1 MRTRSRTVTKAP
13 GRGRHR
19 DGGAGRRPRP
29 ASGTGSSRAG
39 GHHRTTDRRTH
50 PAAPSR
56 ASRVAALFS
65 TPSAPPIAVGSVTL
79 SSRDGPRGF
88 AKVRD
93 EERLAREASV
103 REAEAA
109 EVGSGEVRNEELF
122 GDEPGEPSRDAR
134 EGPSG
139 GVSEGP
145 LRDVHEG
152 PSGGVCEGPHRDL
165 RERER
170 ERAPRDEPEGPLRDV
185 HEGPSGGVS
194 EGPHRDLRERAPRD
208 VSEGP
213 PWDVREGPPGDV
225 CEGPHRDL
233 RERER
238 ERAPRDEPEGPPWD
252 VREGSPWDVR
262 EGPSGDVSGEPS
274 RDARKGLSGD
284 LREKASEGVPGG
296 GPLRR
301 RDRVRLA
308 LRERLPVWLQLRC
321 GMELR
326 TVAALAVALLAAVA
340 FAAYHFWTGR
350 PQTVRAPD
358 PEPPRA
364 APSEPGPMPRGR
376 LTPSGGGRTVVVD
389 VTGKVRRPGLRKLP
403 PGARVADALE
413 AAGGVRPGAD
423 LSGLNRARPLV
434 DGEQI
439 VVGAPAGGS
448 PAPGAAADPAAGA
461 PNAPND
467 PNAPHD
473 PNVANGANPSAGPGV
488 PGGSVSL
495 NSATAEQLDTL
506 PGVGPVLARHI
517 IDYRTQHGGF
527 RSIDELREVN
537 GIGERRFAD
546 LRPLVRP

>member
-1 MRTRSRTVTKAP
+1 MRTRSRTVTTGP

-29 ASGTGSSRAG
+29 PSGTGSSRAG
-39 GHHRTTDRRTH
+39 GHHRTADRRAHSTA
-50 PAAPSR
+50 PAR

-65 TPSAPPIAVGSVTL
+65 TPSASPIAVGSIAL
-79 SSRDGPRGF
+79 GSRDGPRGV
-88 AKVRD
+88 AKARD
-93 EERLAREASV
+93 EERLAREASAA
-103 REAEAA
+103 EAE
-109 EVGSGEVRNEELF
+109 EVRSGEVRNEWPLGGEPEEQPRAASEGPF
-122 GDEPGEPSRDAR
+122 GDEP
-134 EGPSG
+134 
-139 GVSEGP
+139 
-145 LRDVHEG
+145 
-152 PSGGVCEGPHRDL
+152 
-165 RERER
+165 
-170 ERAPRDEPEGPLRDV
+170 
-185 HEGPSGGVS
+185 
-194 EGPHRDLRERAPRD
+194 
-208 VSEGP
+208 
-213 PWDVREGPPGDV
+213 EGPPGDV
-225 CEGPHRDL
+225 RN
-233 RERER
+233 
-238 ERAPRDEPEGPPWD
+238 
-252 VREGSPWDVR
+252 
-262 EGPSGDVSGEPS
+262 GPSEE
-274 RDARKGLSGD
+274 AF
-284 LREKASEGVPGG
+284 EGAPGG

-439 VVGAPAGGS
+439 VVGAPAGGP

-461 PNAPND
+461 PNAPNG
-467 PNAPHD
+467 PSASSD
-473 PNVANGANPSAGPGV
+473 PNVANGANAPAGPGA

>member
-1 MRTRSRTVTKAP
+1 MR
-13 GRGRHR
+13 
-19 DGGAGRRPRP
+19 
-29 ASGTGSSRAG
+29 
-39 GHHRTTDRRTH
+39 
-50 PAAPSR
+50 
-56 ASRVAALFS
+56 
-65 TPSAPPIAVGSVTL
+65 
-79 SSRDGPRGF
+79 
-88 AKVRD
+88 
-93 EERLAREASV
+93 ER
-103 REAEAA
+103 
-109 EVGSGEVRNEELF
+109 
-122 GDEPGEPSRDAR
+122 
-134 EGPSG
+134 
-139 GVSEGP
+139 P
-145 LRDVHEG
+145 LR
-152 PSGGVCEGPHRDL
+152 
-165 RERER
+165 
-170 ERAPRDEPEGPLRDV
+170 
-185 HEGPSGGVS
+185 
-194 EGPHRDLRERAPRD
+194 
-208 VSEGP
+208 
-213 PWDVREGPPGDV
+213 DVREGPPGDV
-225 CEGPHRDL
+225 CGEPPRDAAEGPL
-233 RERER
+233 
-238 ERAPRDEPEGPPWD
+238 
-252 VREGSPWDVR
+252 
-262 EGPSGDVSGEPS
+262 GDVSEVPPW
-274 RDARKGLSGD
+274 DARKGLSRD
-284 LREKASEGVPGG
+284 PREEASEGVPGD

-389 VTGKVRRPGLRKLP
+389 VTGKVRRPGLWKLP

-461 PNAPND
+461 PNAPNGLNAPNG

-473 PNVANGANPSAGPGV
+473 PNVANGANPPAGPGV

>member
-1 MRTRSRTVTKAP
+1 M
-13 GRGRHR
+13 
-19 DGGAGRRPRP
+19 
-29 ASGTGSSRAG
+29 
-39 GHHRTTDRRTH
+39 
-50 PAAPSR
+50 
-56 ASRVAALFS
+56 AALFS
-65 TPSAPPIAVGSVTL
+65 TPSAPPIAVGSIAL
-79 SSRDGPRGF
+79 CSRDGPRGA
-88 AKVRD
+88 AKARD
-93 EERLAREASV
+93 EELLAGEASAA
-103 REAEAA
+103 EAE
-109 EVGSGEVRNEELF
+109 EVRSREVRNEGPL
-122 GDEPGEPSRDAR
+122 GDEPEEPPRDAR
-134 EGPSG
+134 EGPFEEAI
-139 GVSEGP
+139 EG
-145 LRDVHEG
+145 E
-152 PSGGVCEGPHRDL
+152 
-165 RERER
+165 
-170 ERAPRDEPEGPLRDV
+170 
-185 HEGPSGGVS
+185 
-194 EGPHRDLRERAPRD
+194 
-208 VSEGP
+208 
-213 PWDVREGPPGDV
+213 PGD
-225 CEGPHRDL
+225 
-233 RERER
+233 
-238 ERAPRDEPEGPPWD
+238 
-252 VREGSPWDVR
+252 
-262 EGPSGDVSGEPS
+262 
-274 RDARKGLSGD
+274 
-284 LREKASEGVPGG
+284 

-364 APSEPGPMPRGR
+364 APSEPGSMPRGR
-376 LTPSGGGRTVVVD
+376 LTPTGGGRTVVVD

-439 VVGAPAGGS
+439 VVGAPAGGP
-448 PAPGAAADPAAGA
+448 PAPGAAAGPAAGA
-461 PNAPND
+461 PNAPNG
-467 PNAPHD
+467 PNAPGD
-473 PNVANGANPSAGPGV
+473 PNVANGANAPVGPGA

-517 IDYRTQHGGF
+517 LDYRTQHGGF

>member
-1 MRTRSRTVTKAP
+1 MRTRSRTVTTGP

-19 DGGAGRRPRP
+19 DAGAGRRPRP
-29 ASGTGSSRAG
+29 PSGAGSSRAG
-39 GHHRTTDRRTH
+39 GHHRSTH
-50 PAAPSR
+50 RQTQPITPAR
-56 ASRVAALFS
+56 ASRVAAIFS
-65 TPSAPPIAVGSVTL
+65 APSARPIAAGSISL
-79 SSRDGPRGF
+79 GSRDGPRGV
-88 AKVRD
+88 AKARYK
-93 EERLAREASV
+93 ELPAREASAA
-103 REAEAA
+103 EAE
-109 EVGSGEVRNEELF
+109 EVRSREVRNEGPL
-122 GDEPGEPSRDAR
+122 GDEPE
-134 EGPSG
+134 
-139 GVSEGP
+139 
-145 LRDVHEG
+145 
-152 PSGGVCEGPHRDL
+152 
-165 RERER
+165 
-170 ERAPRDEPEGPLRDV
+170 
-185 HEGPSGGVS
+185 
-194 EGPHRDLRERAPRD
+194 
-208 VSEGP
+208 
-213 PWDVREGPPGDV
+213 
-225 CEGPHRDL
+225 
-233 RERER
+233 
-238 ERAPRDEPEGPPWD
+238 
-252 VREGSPWDVR
+252 
-262 EGPSGDVSGEPS
+262 EPS
-274 RDARKGLSGD
+274 RDARKGPFEEAFEDEPGD
-284 LREKASEGVPGG
+284 

-439 VVGAPAGGS
+439 VVGAPEGGP
-448 PAPGAAADPAAGA
+448 PAPGAAAGPAAGA
-461 PNAPND
+461 PNAPNG
-467 PNAPHD
+467 PNAP
-473 PNVANGANPSAGPGV
+473 AGPGV

-517 IDYRTQHGGF
+517 LDYRTQHGGF

>member
-1 MRTRSRTVTKAP
+1 M
-13 GRGRHR
+13 
-19 DGGAGRRPRP
+19 
-29 ASGTGSSRAG
+29 
-39 GHHRTTDRRTH
+39 
-50 PAAPSR
+50 
-56 ASRVAALFS
+56 
-65 TPSAPPIAVGSVTL
+65 
-79 SSRDGPRGF
+79 
-88 AKVRD
+88 
-93 EERLAREASV
+93 AREASAA
-103 REAEAA
+103 EAE
-109 EVGSGEVRNEELF
+109 EVRSGLVRNEWPLR
-122 GDEPGEPSRDAR
+122 GEPEEPPRAA
-134 EGPSG
+134 
-139 GVSEGP
+139 SERPFG
-145 LRDVHEG
+145 
-152 PSGGVCEGPHRDL
+152 
-165 RERER
+165 
-170 ERAPRDEPEGPLRDV
+170 
-185 HEGPSGGVS
+185 
-194 EGPHRDLRERAPRD
+194 
-208 VSEGP
+208 
-213 PWDVREGPPGDV
+213 
-225 CEGPHRDL
+225 
-233 RERER
+233 
-238 ERAPRDEPEGPPWD
+238 DEPEGPPGD
-252 VREGSPWDVR
+252 ARE
-262 EGPSGDVSGEPS
+262 EPSGDARNRPS
-274 RDARKGLSGD
+274 EEAF
-284 LREKASEGVPGG
+284 EGAPEG

-439 VVGAPAGGS
+439 VVGASAGG
-448 PAPGAAADPAAGA
+448 PPGPGAAADPAAGA
-461 PNAPND
+461 PNGPNG
-467 PNAPHD
+467 PNAPSD
-473 PNVANGANPSAGPGV
+473 PNVANGANAPAGPGA

>member
-1 MRTRSRTVTKAP
+1 MKTRSRTVTTGP

-19 DGGAGRRPRP
+19 DGGAGRRPRLP
-29 ASGTGSSRAG
+29 SGAGSSRAG
-39 GHHRTTDRRTH
+39 GHHRSTHRQTQPTT
-50 PAAPSR
+50 PSR
-56 ASRVAALFS
+56 AGRVAALFS
-65 TPSAPPIAVGSVTL
+65 TPSAPPIVVGPIAL
-79 SSRDGPRGF
+79 GSRDGPGGV
-88 AKVRD
+88 AKARD
-93 EERLAREASV
+93 KELPAREVAAA
-103 REAEAA
+103 EAE
-109 EVGSGEVRNEELF
+109 EVRSREVRNEGLL
-122 GDEPGEPSRDAR
+122 GDEPEEPPR
-134 EGPSG
+134 G
-139 GVSEGP
+139 
-145 LRDVHEG
+145 VHER
-152 PSGGVCEGPHRDL
+152 PFEEVTE
-165 RERER
+165 
-170 ERAPRDEPEGPLRDV
+170 DE
-185 HEGPSGGVS
+185 
-194 EGPHRDLRERAPRD
+194 A
-208 VSEGP
+208 
-213 PWDVREGPPGDV
+213 GD
-225 CEGPHRDL
+225 
-233 RERER
+233 
-238 ERAPRDEPEGPPWD
+238 
-252 VREGSPWDVR
+252 
-262 EGPSGDVSGEPS
+262 
-274 RDARKGLSGD
+274 
-284 LREKASEGVPGG
+284 

-326 TVAALAVALLAAVA
+326 TVAALVVALLAAVA

-439 VVGAPAGGS
+439 VVGAPAGGP
-448 PAPGAAADPAAGA
+448 PAPGAAAGPAAGA
-461 PNAPND
+461 PNAPNG
-467 PNAPHD
+467 PNTPGD
-473 PNVANGANPSAGPGV
+473 PNVANGANAPAGPGA

-517 IDYRTQHGGF
+517 LDYRSRHGGF

>member
-1 MRTRSRTVTKAP
+1 MRTRSRTVATGP

-29 ASGTGSSRAG
+29 PSGTGLSRAG
-39 GHHRTTDRRTH
+39 GHHRTAHRRAH
-50 PAAPSR
+50 PTAPAR

-65 TPSAPPIAVGSVTL
+65 TPSAPPIAVGSIAL
-79 SSRDGPRGF
+79 GSRDGPRGA
-88 AKVRD
+88 AKARD
-93 EERLAREASV
+93 EELLAREVSAT
-103 REAEAA
+103 EAE
-109 EVGSGEVRNEELF
+109 EVRSGEVRNEWPLRGEPEESPRAAGEVPP
-122 GDEPGEPSRDAR
+122 GDEPE
-134 EGPSG
+134 
-139 GVSEGP
+139 V
-145 LRDVHEG
+145 
-152 PSGGVCEGPHRDL
+152 
-165 RERER
+165 
-170 ERAPRDEPEGPLRDV
+170 
-185 HEGPSGGVS
+185 
-194 EGPHRDLRERAPRD
+194 
-208 VSEGP
+208 
-213 PWDVREGPPGDV
+213 PPGDAP
-225 CEGPHRDL
+225 EWPPGDARD
-233 RERER
+233 
-238 ERAPRDEPEGPPWD
+238 
-252 VREGSPWDVR
+252 
-262 EGPSGDVSGEPS
+262 GPSEE
-274 RDARKGLSGD
+274 AF
-284 LREKASEGVPGG
+284 EGAPGG

-308 LRERLPVWLQLRC
+308 LRERLPVWLQVRC

-439 VVGAPAGGS
+439 VVGAPAGGP

-461 PNAPND
+461 PNAPNG
-467 PNAPHD
+467 PNAPSD
-473 PNVANGANPSAGPGV
+473 PNVANGANAPAGPGA
-488 PGGSVSL
+488 PSGSVSL

>member
-1 MRTRSRTVTKAP
+1 MRTRSRTVTAGP

-19 DGGAGRRPRP
+19 GGGAGRRPRP
-29 ASGTGSSRAG
+29 PSGIDSSRAG
-39 GHHRTTDRRTH
+39 GHHRSTH
-50 PAAPSR
+50 RQTQPITPAR
-56 ASRVAALFS
+56 AGRVAALFS
-65 TPSAPPIAVGSVTL
+65 TPSAAPIAVGSIAL
-79 SSRDGPRGF
+79 GSRAGPRGV
-88 AKVRD
+88 ARARD
-93 EERLAREASV
+93 EELLARGASAA
-103 REAEAA
+103 EAE
-109 EVGSGEVRNEELF
+109 EVRSGEVRNEE
-122 GDEPGEPSRDAR
+122 
-134 EGPSG
+134 
-139 GVSEGP
+139 
-145 LRDVHEG
+145 
-152 PSGGVCEGPHRDL
+152 
-165 RERER
+165 
-170 ERAPRDEPEGPLRDV
+170 
-185 HEGPSGGVS
+185 
-194 EGPHRDLRERAPRD
+194 
-208 VSEGP
+208 
-213 PWDVREGPPGDV
+213 PPGDA
-225 CEGPHRDL
+225 RN
-233 RERER
+233 
-238 ERAPRDEPEGPPWD
+238 APSEE
-252 VREGSPWDVR
+252 
-262 EGPSGDVSGEPS
+262 
-274 RDARKGLSGD
+274 
-284 LREKASEGVPGG
+284 ASEDELGG

-301 RDRVRLA
+301 RDRVKLA

-439 VVGAPAGGS
+439 VVGAPAGGP
-448 PAPGAAADPAAGA
+448 PAPGAVADPAAGV
-461 PNAPND
+461 PNAPNG
-467 PNAPHD
+467 PNAPSD
-473 PNVANGANPSAGPGV
+473 PNVANGANAPADPGA

>member
-1 MRTRSRTVTKAP
+1 M
-13 GRGRHR
+13 
-19 DGGAGRRPRP
+19 
-29 ASGTGSSRAG
+29 
-39 GHHRTTDRRTH
+39 
-50 PAAPSR
+50 
-56 ASRVAALFS
+56 
-65 TPSAPPIAVGSVTL
+65 
-79 SSRDGPRGF
+79 
-88 AKVRD
+88 
-93 EERLAREASV
+93 
-103 REAEAA
+103 
-109 EVGSGEVRNEELF
+109 
-122 GDEPGEPSRDAR
+122 
-134 EGPSG
+134 
-139 GVSEGP
+139 
-145 LRDVHEG
+145 
-152 PSGGVCEGPHRDL
+152 
-165 RERER
+165 
-170 ERAPRDEPEGPLRDV
+170 
-185 HEGPSGGVS
+185 
-194 EGPHRDLRERAPRD
+194 
-208 VSEGP
+208 
-213 PWDVREGPPGDV
+213 
-225 CEGPHRDL
+225 
-233 RERER
+233 
-238 ERAPRDEPEGPPWD
+238 
-252 VREGSPWDVR
+252 
-262 EGPSGDVSGEPS
+262 
-274 RDARKGLSGD
+274 
-284 LREKASEGVPGG
+284 
-296 GPLRR
+296 RR

-326 TVAALAVALLAAVA
+326 TVAALVVALLAAVA

-439 VVGAPAGGS
+439 VVGAPAGGP
-448 PAPGAAADPAAGA
+448 PAPGAAAGPAAGA
-461 PNAPND
+461 PNAPNG
-467 PNAPHD
+467 PNTPGD
-473 PNVANGANPSAGPGV
+473 PNVANGANAPAGPGA

-517 IDYRTQHGGF
+517 LDYRSRHGGF